1 VNFVTRTGV
10 AQVNLSRNGLTPQRA
25 ARAGPRSALSSCRA
39 RAAAERDETVSQ
51 PRRQPRRARPHG
63 VRAAAPP
70 PGAWGGGGS
79 AGSPRHV
86 IKTILMKTI
95 SRVTGS
101 PYSSTHA
108 ICGSY
113 HASRGMIEALWVPAP
128 ATVAGRWRARRLN
141 NACWGGGGSAGS
153 LGSDLSSSAWLS
165 RSLSCLASALRETSR
180 SSRRRLPR
188 TPR

>member
-1 VNFVTRTGV
+1 MD
-10 AQVNLSRNGLTPQRA
+10 SRRSGQREQGL
-25 ARAGPRSALSSCRA
+25 GALSHP
-39 RAAAERDETVSQ
+39 AEHAQRPSATKQSVSHAEHALMGSV
-51 PRRQPRRARPHG
+51 PRHHRR
-63 VRAAAPP
+63 VR
-70 PGAWGGGGS
+70 GGGGS

-86 IKTILMKTI
+86 IKTIFMKTI
-95 SRVTGS
+95 SRVTEIHLQFHPCYLRFLSCMPESAG
-101 PYSSTHA
+101 
-108 ICGSY
+108 
-113 HASRGMIEALWVPAP
+113 IEAPWVPAP

-188 TPR
+188 TLR